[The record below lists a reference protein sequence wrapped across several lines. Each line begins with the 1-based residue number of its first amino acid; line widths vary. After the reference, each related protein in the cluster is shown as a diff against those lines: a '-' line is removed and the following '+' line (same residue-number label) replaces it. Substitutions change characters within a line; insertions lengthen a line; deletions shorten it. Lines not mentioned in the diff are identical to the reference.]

1 MAEVGRIE
9 TERLVLRPY
18 VAEDAPRVLEILS
31 HPEVYPWL
39 DDPPTEPMA
48 DLEAAHA
55 WVRRVTEREVAHL
68 FDVRRAVEV
77 RETGVV
83 AGTVLVAP
91 AIRKD
96 GTDLGEH
103 ELGWH
108 LHPDSWGNGYATEAA
123 AAMLDR
129 VFAIGLPDV
138 WVGMMVDNLASR
150 AVAERLGLPFLGIQP
165 DPWYEGDSPLFHTTA
180 EDWLHR

>member
-1 MAEVGRIE
+1 MTGIGRIE
-9 TERLVLRPY
+9 TERLVLRPF
-18 VAEDAPRVLEILS
+18 VDEDAARVLQILS
-31 HPEVYPWL
+31 HPSVYPWL

-48 DLEAAHA
+48 DLQAAHA
-55 WVRRVTEREVAHL
+55 WVRRVKEREATHR

-77 RETGVV
+77 RATGVV

-91 AIRKD
+91 AIRKN

-108 LHPDSWGNGYATEAA
+108 LHPDSWGHGYATEAA

-129 VFAIGLPDV
+129 VFALGLPDV
-138 WVGMMVDNLASR
+138 WVGMMVENHASR
-150 AVAERLGLPFLGIQP
+150 AVAERLGLPFQGVRP
-165 DPWYEGDSPLFHTTA
+165 DPWYEGESPLFHTTA
-180 EDWLHR
+180 EEWLDR